1 MESFKEYVEGLK
13 KEKEER
19 LEEDVIDE
27 IADRVAQRLHPVIPQ
42 CSHCPYSFYCPYFF
56 YCPYNPYHTYSIA
69 WRTYPNPI
77 TWQTYPVNPTDSIH
91 TYNSWRHG
99 EGEKDE

>member
-27 IADRVAQRLHPVIPQ
+27 IADKVAQRLHPVIPQ

-77 TWQTYPVNPTDSIH
+77 TWQTYPVDPTSTY
-91 TYNSWRHG
+91 TYNSWGHG
-99 EGEKDE
+99 EGEDE

>member
-19 LEEDVIDE
+19 LEEEVIDE
-27 IADRVAQRLHPVIPQ
+27 IADKVAQRLHPVIPQ

-77 TWQTYPVNPTDSIH
+77 TWQTYSDVPTSIH

-99 EGEKDE
+99 EGEDE